1 MLLCSSYQDWSMVKA
16 CRCDISISRSLR
28 RILEIQS
35 SRYSW
40 SWDKPNT
47 FPEQKLTWC
56 CSVRISS
63 VYELNRGTA
72 LLHMCYMWS
81 EKAHK
86 MNLLHKNAAL
96 EDDLILLSDL
106 SQPDVH
112 HDVHTL
118 LEKQPLRL
126 ITLPHHLERSTSP
139 PCDTEELLDRCCS
152 TSQLT
157 TQSTFYC

>member
-1 MLLCSSYQDWSMVKA
+1 MMLLSEDQL
-16 CRCDISISRSLR
+16 SLR
-28 RILEIQS
+28 A
-35 SRYSW
+35 
-40 SWDKPNT
+40 
-47 FPEQKLTWC
+47 EQGNSIVTHVLC
-56 CSVRISS
+56 
-63 VYELNRGTA
+63 
-72 LLHMCYMWS
+72 

-139 PCDTEELLDRCCS
+139 PCDTEELLDS
-152 TSQLT
+152 
-157 TQSTFYC
+157 